1 MSELRRSLDDYLV
14 LRRALGYKLEDVG
27 RMLRSFVAF
36 AEREGAA
43 PVSTELAVRWAELP
57 AGTTPI
63 WRAHRLSAVRGFAR
77 YLHSLDPA
85 NEIPPR
91 DVLAA
96 GSYRPGA
103 PYLYSDT
110 DIAALMGAAHR
121 LTPPLR
127 SATFE
132 TLVGLLAV
140 TGMRIGEAMRLDRDD
155 VDWAKGLIVVRSS
168 KFGRWREVL
177 CHPTTVE
184 ALRLYSHRRDRLC
197 PRPSSASFFVSSRGN
212 RLVHNTVYPTFHEL
226 VAQVGLVA
234 GRSHRRP
241 GVHHLRHSFA
251 VRTLLR
257 WYRDGGDV
265 EARLPLLSTYLGHVQ
280 PASTFWYMST
290 APELMAQAA
299 QRLED
304 HEAGS

>member
-63 WRAHRLSAVRGFAR
+63 WRAHRSSAVRGFAR

-110 DIAALMGAAHR
+110 DIAA
-121 LTPPLR
+121 
-127 SATFE
+127 
-132 TLVGLLAV
+132 
-140 TGMRIGEAMRLDRDD
+140 
-155 VDWAKGLIVVRSS
+155 
-168 KFGRWREVL
+168 
-177 CHPTTVE
+177 
-184 ALRLYSHRRDRLC
+184 
-197 PRPSSASFFVSSRGN
+197 
-212 RLVHNTVYPTFHEL
+212 
-226 VAQVGLVA
+226 
-234 GRSHRRP
+234 
-241 GVHHLRHSFA
+241 
-251 VRTLLR
+251 
-257 WYRDGGDV
+257 
-265 EARLPLLSTYLGHVQ
+265 
-280 PASTFWYMST
+280 
-290 APELMAQAA
+290 
-299 QRLED
+299 
-304 HEAGS
+304 